1 MSELTDS
8 AGLTAHRRGDLSYY
22 RLQSLPVRHG
32 FFTRS
37 GGFSQP
43 PYVTLNTAYV
53 TKDPHAAANRELLF
67 NTLGL
72 DAAPLR
78 ILNPCHGEKIV
89 FVDPTDWQASSR
101 DSLIKTDAAFTVTP
115 NSYFL
120 VSTGD
125 CIPAIFSDVAASFV
139 GIVHLGWRS
148 LLADFTGKVMK
159 ALQFHYRIAPD
170 ALVVGIGP
178 AIYPCCYIFQEP
190 QQKNDPFWR
199 PFLQDRGNG
208 YYGID
213 LSAAFKAQLM
223 RHGVRI
229 ENIHETGLCTACHN
243 DLFFSCYKEG
253 YVSGRFPT
261 VVGLQQG
268 DFNSSAL

>member
-22 RLQSLPVRHG
+22 RLQSLPIRHG
-32 FFTRS
+32 FFTRI
-37 GGFSQP
+37 GGFSQA
-43 PYVTLNTAYV
+43 PYAGLNTAYV
-53 TKDPHAAANRELLF
+53 TKDPQATANRELLL

-72 DAAPLR
+72 DAVPLR

-89 FVDPTDWQASSR
+89 FMDPADWRTNSH
-101 DSLIKTDAAFTVTP
+101 DVLIKTDAAFTTTP
-115 NSYFL
+115 HSYFL

-125 CIPAIFSDVAASFV
+125 CIPAIFSDMAASFV
-139 GIVHLGWRS
+139 GIIHLGWRN
-148 LLADFTGKVMK
+148 LLADFAYKVVH
-159 ALQFHYRIAPD
+159 ALQTHYGVTPD
-170 ALVVGIGP
+170 ELVVGLGP
-178 AIYPCCYIFQEP
+178 SIYPCCYVFQEP
-190 QQKNDPFWR
+190 QQKDDPFWR
-199 PFLQDRGNG
+199 PFLQDRGKG

-213 LSAAFKAQLM
+213 LLAAFKAQLV
-223 RHGVRI
+223 RHGVKI
-229 ENIHETGLCTACHN
+229 QNIHETGLCTGCHN

-268 DFNSSAL
+268 EFS

>member
-8 AGLTAHRRGDLSYY
+8 AGLTTHRRGDLSYY

-32 FFTRS
+32 FFTRI

-43 PYVTLNTAYV
+43 PYAGLNTAYV
-53 TKDPHAAANRELLF
+53 TKDSHAVANRELLF

-72 DAAPLR
+72 DTAPLR

-89 FVDPTDWQASSR
+89 FVDPVDWPTNSR
-101 DSLIKTDAAFTVTP
+101 EVLIKTDAAFTTTP

-125 CIPAIFSDVAASFV
+125 CIPAIFSDAAASFV
-139 GIVHLGWRS
+139 GIVHLGWRN
-148 LLADFTGKVMK
+148 LLADFTGKVVN
-159 ALQFHYRIAPD
+159 ALQAHYGVAPGK
-170 ALVVGIGP
+170 LVIGIGP
-178 AIYPCCYIFQEP
+178 SIYPCCYIFQEP

-199 PFLQDRGNG
+199 PFLRNQGNG
-208 YYGID
+208 YYSID
-213 LSAAFKAQLM
+213 LPAAFRAQLIQ
-223 RHGVRI
+223 HGVLMQ
-229 ENIHETGLCTACHN
+229 NIHETGLCTACHK
-243 DLFFSCYKEG
+243 DLFFSCYNEG

-261 VVGLQQG
+261 IVGLCQG
-268 DFNSSAL
+268 DSNSSVL